1 MNLKEVFRYAV
12 ILVPLNLAFPDST
25 QRQDPKHHFCNYLI
39 NVSKTYKLIP
49 PNEACYRYY
58 VNHEKVIKV
67 KATFKNSLPAANY
80 MFKVNKR
87 NTRTRC
93 EICSKLTIKISEQRQ
108 WHRSGIFIVSFEHIS
123 HVVLVFLLLTLNS
136 KYRLG

>member
-87 NTRTRC
+87 NTRTRL
-93 EICSKLTIKISEQRQ
+93 EICSK
-108 WHRSGIFIVSFEHIS
+108 
-123 HVVLVFLLLTLNS
+123 
-136 KYRLG
+136 

>member
-58 VNHEKVIKV
+58 VNHEKV
-67 KATFKNSLPAANY
+67 NNAN
-80 MFKVNKR
+80 
-87 NTRTRC
+87 
-93 EICSKLTIKISEQRQ
+93 
-108 WHRSGIFIVSFEHIS
+108 GI
-123 HVVLVFLLLTLNS
+123 VLVSLLLALNIFHTLF
-136 KYRLG
+136 